1 MSAYMS
7 DINCRVAK
15 VEQQI
20 ETLLNDIHHDRE
32 ESRRQSDR
40 IFLILDELQKT
51 THNNKG
57 FFGGVV
63 FSVSAIFAFIVY
75 LTSKN

>member
-1 MSAYMS
+1 MSVDMP

-20 ETLLNDIHHDRE
+20 EALLQDIHHDRE
-32 ESRRQSDR
+32 ESRRRSDR
-40 IFLILDELQKT
+40 IFLILDELQKNA
-51 THNNKG
+51 HNNKG

-75 LTSKN
+75 ITSKN

>member
-1 MSAYMS
+1 VENVP
-7 DINCRVAK
+7 DLNCRVSK

-20 ETLLNDIHHDRE
+20 ESLLQDIHQERE
-32 ESRRQSDR
+32 ESRRRSDR
-40 IFLILDELQKT
+40 IFLVLETLQKDAN
-51 THNNKG
+51 NNKG

-75 LTSKN
+75 ITSKG